1 MRNPV
6 FRGMERG
13 RSRAGDRKDERGVK
27 MGGYNEIQVLEALQE
42 IAREL
47 KKIRESLEKEG
58 KERE

>member
-1 MRNPV
+1 MAY
-6 FRGMERG
+6 F
-13 RSRAGDRKDERGVK
+13 DT
-27 MGGYNEIQVLEALQE
+27 QVLEALQE

>member
-1 MRNPV
+1 
-6 FRGMERG
+6 
-13 RSRAGDRKDERGVK
+13 

>member
-13 RSRAGDRKDERGVK
+13 RSRAGDRENERGVN
-27 MGGYNEIQVLEALQE
+27 MAYFDTQVLEALQE